1 MKLPIADRRVIFV
14 GGKGGVGKTTVAA
27 SLALRRADAG
37 QRCLVVSTDPAHSL
51 GDVFGVEIG
60 DRARALA
67 PRGEGRELSPAGGVA
82 ESGAA
87 HFGQRLIIIGSPRH
101 HVDVRIDIVLRLC
114 GAHVCKV

>member
-67 PRGEGRELSPAGGVA
+67 PRLEGLAVSYTHLTLPTK
-82 ESGAA
+82 
-87 HFGQRLIIIGSPRH
+87 
-101 HVDVRIDIVLRLC
+101 RIV
-114 GAHVCKV
+114 